1 MAEVV
6 AALRHDFIQAA
17 AAKDEAAG
25 TSKKQRAE
33 ARESAEVATRTVRSR
48 SWLPVLI
55 EVNSHGEV
63 TSVQLDTPE
72 GAVHISS
79 PDIDTKWQQMQ
90 PVVTHQVAAPVPAV
104 DVHVATTAAPPHR
117 HAVPT
122 AAGATTAAPP
132 RRHAVPTAAGAT
144 SGSGNGG
151 GGGAKAATAAT
162 SARDGGVERGLDDG
176 AEHVDTPRLRVCD
189 HTTRGNT
196 CQAHIKQRPTP
207 PNASQRLSTP
217 LNASQRL
224 PTPPNASQR
233 LPTHTTRSA
242 GRP

>member
-162 SARDGGVERGLDDG
+162 SAQALPLQGKRPVAGKARIRGGGLSVSVWPGVSADKHQMDDAAASGRATKVRRIQSAANG
-176 AEHVDTPRLRVCD
+176 AAV
-189 HTTRGNT
+189 G
-196 CQAHIKQRPTP
+196 
-207 PNASQRLSTP
+207 
-217 LNASQRL
+217 
-224 PTPPNASQR
+224 
-233 LPTHTTRSA
+233 
-242 GRP
+242 